1 MWKERKTNLTS
12 EKSNSG
18 MEIPDYAIERIARCL
33 LPIMQEYFE
42 SEEGQRELREYEQ
55 TAEEWVRQMQARRK
69 VPPAFLLQLQKLI
82 SLIKTKNPN
91 PLPIGI
97 KFGFLHCGGRGWIR
111 TTEVVDGRF
120 TVCSL
125 WPLGNSSIFNWSWWT
140 DSNPRPADYKSAA
153 LPTELHQHFWCVP

>member
-1 MWKERKTNLTS
+1 MTS

-55 TAEEWVRQMQARRK
+55 TAEELVRQMQARRK

-97 KFGFLHCGGRGWIR
+97 KFGFL
-111 TTEVVDGRF
+111 
-120 TVCSL
+120 
-125 WPLGNSSIFNWSWWT
+125 
-140 DSNPRPADYKSAA
+140 
-153 LPTELHQHFWCVP
+153 